1 MHLNLPDFST
11 LTLKYPLA
19 RFFFTTHTNSYDL
32 WRSTGHKSQLT
43 FSCFRP
49 ILLPSSMTSAMEN
62 QYWVSKIRM
71 FFAKNLPVLK
81 EILHTFWNG
90 GIWQWQKWLN
100 SNFPDHFIVSKI
112 KRFMS
117 VFCKRRG
124 ADGSFS
130 IPHLMHFCILT
141 FHLFWVNTPLCQ
153 GRAALL
159 CSKIARQISH
169 ENEWFEIFFCIFVI
183 HFWIGTS
190 FITNLYT

>member
-1 MHLNLPDFST
+1 LTLRLGVCFQAYQMILLIHKLPTLSTVFIDTHHWTSFQTTSTSCFHPSCIVLCTLPIPSSDLRALMHLNLPDFST

-100 SNFPDHFIVSKI
+100 SNFPDHFIVSKL
-112 KRFMS
+112 S
-117 VFCKRRG
+117 Q
-124 ADGSFS
+124 
-130 IPHLMHFCILT
+130 
-141 FHLFWVNTPLCQ
+141 LF
-153 GRAALL
+153 
-159 CSKIARQISH
+159 
-169 ENEWFEIFFCIFVI
+169 
-183 HFWIGTS
+183 
-190 FITNLYT
+190 